1 MKPGRFV
8 STRVSLA
15 LAAVVLQGCSERTS
29 TSFNDPIP
37 ASVNAASVQ
46 LPPSPQDDSYIASG
60 PLVVENQVDV
70 TAQREGIILRTIGEP
85 GQRAKRNQLLAEL
98 DSRQISADLE
108 AARAKTRSIEADLKN
123 WEAEAKVLEADYR
136 RAEKMWDAQ
145 ILTKE
150 QLEHARY
157 KAESDKWDVK
167 RVQELLV
174 NAQDTERS
182 LQLELEKTQI
192 RAPFDGIVA
201 RRYVRT
207 GQRVAVGDRLFW
219 VTAEGPLRMK
229 FTLPERFL
237 GRVKRG
243 EELWVTSPVVEAAR
257 HKARVI
263 QLSPVV
269 DPSSGTFDVMVEL
282 VAAAP
287 DLHPGM
293 TAAIRLT
300 PRQ

>member
-1 MKPGRFV
+1 MLFR
-8 STRVSLA
+8 S
-15 LAAVVLQGCSERTS
+15 LQGCSERTS
-29 TSFNDPIP
+29 TSFSDPIP

-46 LPPSPQDDSYIASG
+46 PAPPQDNSYEASG

-70 TAQREGIILRTIGEP
+70 TAQREGLILRTMGEP
-85 GQRAKRNQLLAEL
+85 GQRARKNQLLAEL
-98 DSRQISADLE
+98 DSRQITADLE

-136 RAEKMWDAQ
+136 RAQKMWDAQ
-145 ILTKE
+145 IITKE

-157 KAESDKWDVK
+157 KLESDQWDVK
-167 RVQELLV
+167 RVQELLI
-174 NAQDTERS
+174 NAQDNERS

-201 RRYVRT
+201 RRYVRA
-207 GQRVAVGDRLFW
+207 GQRVAIGERLFW

-237 GRVKRG
+237 GRVKKG
-243 EELWVTSPVVEAAR
+243 EELWVTPAVAEGAR

-269 DPSSGTFDVMVEL
+269 DPSSGTFDVMAEL
-282 VAAAP
+282 VGP
-287 DLHPGM
+287 TPELHPGM
-293 TAAIRLT
+293 TAAIHVTVL
-300 PRQ
+300 P